1 MAVHRDVFTTY
12 SGKSLSCGV
21 ALTSGTTNTLRA
33 RCSDWRTCYRRNL
46 WTSSISRLDRK
57 ITVAIPRAI
66 SNGDLA
72 NATRSKTNQTIMTPA
87 VAALEVAGIPF
98 RLHSYDNEVVSGYAA
113 EAASALAIP
122 QVQVFKTLIAQ
133 GPDKKLYAAL
143 VPTPQQLNLKLLAKA
158 IGVKKTTMA
167 EQSAAERSTGY
178 LKGGISPLGQKA
190 KLTTYL
196 DSSAH
201 DFDTIFVSAGRR
213 GLEIEIA
220 PDDLI
225 ELLNARVGEF
235 SS

>member
-1 MAVHRDVFTTY
+1 MAVHRDLSTAY

-21 ALTSGTTNTLRA
+21 ALAPGTTNTLRV
-33 RCSDWRTCYRRNL
+33 RRSDWRTCYRADL
-46 WTSSISRLDRK
+46 WTSSLSRLDRK
-57 ITVAIPRAI
+57 ITVAIPRALPD
-66 SNGDLA
+66 GDLA
-72 NATRSKTNQTIMTPA
+72 HATCAKTNQTIMTPA
-87 VAALEVAGIPF
+87 ISALEIAGVPF
-98 RLHSYDNEVVSGYAA
+98 RLHSYDNEVGSGYAA

-122 QVQVFKTLIAQ
+122 QAQVFKTLIAQ
-133 GPDKKLYAAL
+133 SPDKKLYAAL

-196 DSSAH
+196 DSSAY
-201 DFDTIFVSAGRR
+201 DFATVFVSAGRR

-220 PDDLI
+220 PDDLV

-235 SS
+235 GS